1 MKQAPIGWL
10 ALLALLLS
18 DCNSRTGSTPV
29 AAPEVHPELQN
40 IPLYPAAKGW
50 TKGIPGVDLPQG
62 YEVYSYPAE
71 VFQSKTLVEFYK
83 ENMPPNSWE
92 LFSEMEDEIGNRKSV
107 TLLFSKKGIIAELDI
122 IEWTA
127 TSWLVTVSFPDDP

>member
-1 MKQAPIGWL
+1 MKHTLIGWL
-10 ALLALLLS
+10 AFLALLLS
-18 DCNSRTGSTPV
+18 ACNSQTGPTPV
-29 AAPEVHPELQN
+29 AASEIHPELQN

-92 LFSEMEDEIGNRKSV
+92 LFSEMENEIGNIESI
-107 TLLFSKKGIIAELDI
+107 TLLFSKGNTIAELGI
-122 IEWTA
+122 MEWTT
-127 TSWLVTVSFPDDP
+127 TSWLVTVNFYDE